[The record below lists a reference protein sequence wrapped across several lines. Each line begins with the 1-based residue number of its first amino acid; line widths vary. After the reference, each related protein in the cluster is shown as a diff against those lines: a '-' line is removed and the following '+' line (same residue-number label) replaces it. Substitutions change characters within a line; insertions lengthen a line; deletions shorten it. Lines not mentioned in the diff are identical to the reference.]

1 MKFLLWLVL
10 ILVVLHL
17 LRKKKAGLAASM
29 RAAATAS
36 AQRQGDA
43 VKPIAMESMLPCAF
57 CGVHIPRSESI
68 TATGGQVFCSDAH
81 RQLYRPV

>member
-1 MKFLLWLVL
+1 VKFLLWLLL

-29 RAAATAS
+29 RAAATA
-36 AQRQGDA
+36 ATQRRCYS
-43 VKPIAMESMLPCAF
+43 VKPAAIESMLPCAY
-57 CGVHIPRSESI
+57 CGIHIPHSESI

-81 RQLYRPV
+81 RQRYRAA